1 MHTDGIWCPTTTFKA
16 DKCHDFLL
24 YYGLG
29 MHCLLQ
35 QHRNELEKQQWK
47 LQSPP
52 APLLWGLP
60 TSNTSISK
68 THNVPC
74 PFTTTTHIP
83 ESRFVMSLSLCFC
96 LSLLFSSLLL
106 SKVHEE
112 TRELVQLLTL
122 GKQRNISDLEVDG
135 PPHPCWWRRT
145 QCAKRRCSYTSHCCK
160 TLFCVPVCAVK
171 VCCSWANGCLL
182 LCVHFFC
189 FLKKFV
195 SNWVQQNATNLVLW
209 KSTTQLKGGGS
220 FCAARSQTLL
230 S

>member
-1 MHTDGIWCPTTTFKA
+1 LK
-16 DKCHDFLL
+16 
-24 YYGLG
+24 
-29 MHCLLQ
+29 
-35 QHRNELEKQQWK
+35 KQQWK

-74 PFTTTTHIP
+74 PFTTTTTHIP
-83 ESRFVMSLSLCFC
+83 KSRFVMSLSLCLC
-96 LSLLFSSLLL
+96 LCLLFSSLHL

-135 PPHPCWWRRT
+135 TPHPCWWRRT

-171 VCCSWANGCLL
+171 VCCLWENGCLL
-182 LCVHFFC
+182 VCAHFFG

-195 SNWVQQNATNLVLW
+195 SIWVATKCNEFGA
-209 KSTTQLKGGGS
+209 LKIDDTVEGGWE
-220 FCAARSQTLL
+220 F
-230 S
+230 